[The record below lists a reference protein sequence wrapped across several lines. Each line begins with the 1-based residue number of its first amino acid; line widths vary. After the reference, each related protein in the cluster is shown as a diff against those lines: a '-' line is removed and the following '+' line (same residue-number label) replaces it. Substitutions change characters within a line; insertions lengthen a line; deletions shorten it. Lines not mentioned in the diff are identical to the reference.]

1 MYLKY
6 MDDLSADY
14 VLTGRVENLYWQ
26 YMGGMKFFEHV
37 FPIDPSGMIRWRHRI
52 EGAGVGRAFERDHR
66 SRKLKAVKP
75 SQLSSVNVDTMCCG
89 QVKTGILF

>member
-6 MDDLSADY
+6 MDNLSADY
-14 VLTGRVENLYWQ
+14 VLTGRVENPYWQ

-52 EGAGVGRAFERDHR
+52 GGAGTEEHLKETIEAGS
-66 SRKLKAVKP
+66 SRR
-75 SQLSSVNVDTMCCG
+75 
-89 QVKTGILF
+89 